1 MLKFFFH
8 HTPNPMKVALFLE
21 ETGLD
26 FQLVP
31 VDTLKGDQHTPE
43 FRLINPNG
51 KTPAIEDNGQRV
63 FDSNAILMY
72 LSEKTGCPL
81 PLNLSLIHI
90 SEPTRPY

>member
-63 FDSNAILMY
+63 FDSCVFGI
-72 LSEKTGCPL
+72 SR
-81 PLNLSLIHI
+81 SLIPA
-90 SEPTRPY
+90 SRSPQF